1 MLLSQSLFETMP
13 IMRVF
18 RLSRVSTL
26 RFFAG
31 VCIVAM
37 LSLLVGACA
46 GGNGA
51 EVEDYQEAIY
61 QPEYAVGFEI
71 LGADGRQ
78 SAVIVTKAPW
88 QGADSLAATR
98 LFVHRGDEP
107 LPANFRGQVLEG
119 EARRIVCMSASHV
132 AMLDAL
138 GAVDRVVGVSG
149 INLVCN
155 AKVQARRDSIAD
167 VGYDGN
173 IDYERLVSIG
183 ADLVLLYG
191 VNGASGMEGKL
202 RELGISFMY
211 VGEYLEESPLGK
223 AEWLVA
229 LSEVVGKRTD
239 GKAVFDAIPQRYD
252 HLKAIA
258 TTATERPRVM
268 INTPYGD
275 SWVMASTDSYVARLI
290 RDAGGDYIYKENTSR
305 QSLPVSME
313 QAYQLTSSA
322 DVWLN
327 VGQTT
332 SLAELLRLLP
342 KFAGTKPVVS
352 GQVWNTIL
360 RATPSGANE
369 YWESASIH
377 PDLVLQDLI
386 LIFHPDLLPSAPFT
400 YYKNL
405 Q

>member
-1 MLLSQSLFETMP
+1 
-13 IMRVF
+13 MRVF
-18 RLSRVSTL
+18 SLPCVSTL
-26 RFFAG
+26 RLL
-31 VCIVAM
+31 VASCTVAII
-37 LSLLVGACA
+37 SLLATSCA
-46 GGNGA
+46 SGGGTENYCVSLYA
-51 EVEDYQEAIY
+51 
-61 QPEYAVGFEI
+61 PEYAVGFEI
-71 LGADGRQ
+71 LGADDRE

-88 QGADSLAATR
+88 QGADSLAATS
-98 LFVHRGDEP
+98 LFVRRGDES
-107 LPANFRGQVLEG
+107 LPANFSGQVLDG
-119 EARRIVCMSASHV
+119 EAKRIVCMSASHI

-167 VGYDGN
+167 VGYN
-173 IDYERLVSIG
+173 SNVDYERLIAVG
-183 ADLVLLYG
+183 ADLILLYG
-191 VNGASGMEGKL
+191 VSGASGMEGKL
-202 RELGISFMY
+202 RELGIPFMY
-211 VGEYLEESPLGK
+211 VGEYLEESPLGR

-229 LSEVVGKRTD
+229 LAEVVGKREE
-239 GKAVFDAIPQRYD
+239 GRAVFDAIPQRYD

-258 TTATERPRVM
+258 ATATERPRVM

-342 KFAGTKPVVS
+342 KFAGTRPVATS
-352 GQVWNTIL
+352 QVWNTIL

-369 YWESASIH
+369 YWESAAIH

-386 LIFHPDLLPSAPFT
+386 LIFHPDLISESLT